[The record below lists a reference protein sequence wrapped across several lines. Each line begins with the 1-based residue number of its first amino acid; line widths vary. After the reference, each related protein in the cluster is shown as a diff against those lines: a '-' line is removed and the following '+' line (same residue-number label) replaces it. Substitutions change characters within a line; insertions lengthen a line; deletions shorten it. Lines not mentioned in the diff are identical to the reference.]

1 MATSAARLHGNSLP
15 VLHPF
20 TFRRWRQRTLNL
32 NQVEAAEA
40 LGLGIATLRKWES
53 MGRSITAP
61 GLISY
66 ACQALNYKLKPTP
79 LNTILSSELRQRR
92 LDRIN
97 EKAGT
102 SESGNVISITERS
115 KSNALPG
122 VDMETGAV
130 IVDPNLDHP
139 VIDPD
144 SFLKWRKQH
153 RFTLKDIAR
162 LFVVS
167 PTTPKKWSICE
178 RAMPSPRIVQLA
190 CAAIDAGLKPA
201 FDDSDMTT
209 TDEVERLHA
218 EYLKVYETAEK
229 KGGFALMRFYR
240 INDPKYYEDDDGVED
255 DFADAFPP
263 DMEFKAGGDVTPSQQ
278 MDRDHELEMAAVRNA
293 VISETDLL
301 QPQNSEGYDSYR
313 SDLDLTFLS
322 RKIAEAVNG
331 LDLLDSEIAI
341 KQILSAIPA
350 DALRASIRA
359 HAKKKS

>member
-1 MATSAARLHGNSLP
+1 MFFFFLNPSDSRRGHSLP

-20 TFRRWRQRTLNL
+20 VFRRWRQRTLKL
-32 NQVEAAEA
+32 NQVQAAEA
-40 LGLGIATLRKWES
+40 LGIGIATIRKWES
-53 MGRSITAP
+53 MGRAITAP
-61 GLISY
+61 GMISY
-66 ACQALNYKLKPTP
+66 ACQGLNYNLQPAPIK
-79 LNTILSSELRQRR
+79 TIMSSELRQRR

-97 EKAGT
+97 AKTSQNAG
-102 SESGNVISITERS
+102 SGNVVAITERS

-122 VDMETGAV
+122 VDMETGTV
-130 IVDPNLDHP
+130 LTDPHLDHP

-153 RFTLKDIAR
+153 RFTLKDIAH
-162 LFVVS
+162 LFVVNM
-167 PTTPKKWSICE
+167 TTPKKWAICE
-178 RAMPSPRIVQLA
+178 RAMPSPRVVQLA

-218 EYLKVYETAEK
+218 AYLKAYERSEK
-229 KGGFALMRFYR
+229 KGGIALLAFYQN
-240 INDPKYYEDDDGVED
+240 NDPKYDALDDDEED
-255 DFADAFPP
+255 YRLAF
-263 DMEFKAGGDVTPSQQ
+263 QQ
-278 MDRDHELEMAAVRNA
+278 LDQETEMTAVREA
-293 VISETDLL
+293 VMSATDLL

-313 SDLDLTFLS
+313 TDLDLVFLS

>member
-66 ACQALNYKLKPTP
+66 ACQGLNYKLKPTP
-79 LNTILSSELRQRR
+79 LNTIMSSELRQRR

-97 EKAGT
+97 EKAGK
-102 SESGNVISITERS
+102 SESGNVVSITERS

-122 VDMETGAV
+122 VDMETGTV
-130 IVDPNLDHP
+130 IVDPHLDHP

-218 EYLKVYETAEK
+218 EYLKAYETAEK
-229 KGGFALMRFYR
+229 KGGLALARFYKV
-240 INDPKYYEDDDGVED
+240 NDPKYQEYEDND
-255 DFADAFPP
+255 DFQDEFPP
-263 DMEFKAGGDVTPSQQ
+263 DLHNPSIDEYPLSQQ
-278 MDRDHELEMAAVRNA
+278 LDHYHEMEMAAVREA
-293 VISETDLL
+293 VMAESDDL
-301 QPQNSEGYDSYR
+301 QPQNSQGHDSHR
-313 SDLDLTFLS
+313 SDVDLTFLS

-350 DALRASIRA
+350 EALRASIRA